1 MLSDPN
7 FIKNWVST
15 FLGKLTNELSATIE
29 GNGLPGN
36 LRDGVWIEREETIF
50 GYISYT
56 PHRDPNEESLEI
68 TLTIK
73 FLKGAITIAIDI
85 GWSDGEI
92 IEEVS
97 QNQVS
102 YHSNSELTPK
112 LESLSETIY
121 ARLLSDM
128 MKYIQVDRPPRYR
141 SD

>member
-1 MLSDPN
+1 MLGDSN
-7 FIKNWVST
+7 LIKNWVST

-50 GYISYT
+50 GYISYS

-68 TLTIK
+68 TLTTK
-73 FLKGAITIAIDI
+73 LLKGAITIAVDI

-92 IEEVS
+92 IEEVN
-97 QNQVS
+97 QTQVS
-102 YHSNSELTPK
+102 YHSSSELISK
-112 LESLSETIY
+112 LESLSDPIY
-121 ARLLSDM
+121 TRLLSDIV
-128 MKYIQVDRPPRYR
+128 KYIQVDSPPRYR